1 MTQEVVV
8 FLKHVDLFSLLS
20 DEEIETI
27 MGFLTTLNV
36 DEGDTL
42 FRQGDEGH
50 ELFIVMNGRIRVAIT
65 LHDGREKDITEFM
78 PGDFF
83 GEMSIFEN
91 APRSATCYA
100 SEQSSLY
107 TLMGRD
113 FLRLME
119 DSPSLAIKIMY
130 RMSNITTRRL
140 RNTGEFLSDMVL
152 WGERAR
158 KRAITDELTGV
169 YNRHFLD
176 DALENQVQRAKER
189 GGLLSIV
196 MVDLDHFRSLNDT
209 YGHQVGDEILLAA
222 VSVFRKHLRKSDIL
236 ARYGGDEFTILLPQT
251 GMEEAETIAKRV
263 CDEVCGM
270 DILGKGGGEFTRVTT
285 SQGIAVFPHHA
296 EDVPSLLK
304 KADEALYRAKELGR
318 NRVVCAVGKKTRI

>member
-1 MTQEVVV
+1 MAQESVV

-20 DEEIETI
+20 DEEIEFI
-27 MGFLTTLNV
+27 MGFLTTLDV

-42 FRQGDEGH
+42 FRQGEEGY
-50 ELFIVMNGRIRVAIT
+50 ELFIVRSGRIRVAIT

-78 PGDFF
+78 LGDFF

-100 SEQSSLY
+100 SERSSLY

-176 DALENQVQRAKER
+176 DALVNQVQRAKER
-189 GGLLSIV
+189 GSLLALV
-196 MVDLDHFRSLNDT
+196 MVDLDHFRSLNET
-209 YGHQVGDEILLAA
+209 YGHEIGDDILLAA

-251 GMEEAETIAKRV
+251 GVEEAKTIAQRI
-263 CDEVCGM
+263 CEEVCGL
-270 DILGKGGGEFTRVTT
+270 DIVPPRSGACTRVTT

-296 EDVPSLLK
+296 EDVPALLK
-304 KADEALYRAKELGR
+304 RADEALYRAKELGR
-318 NRVVCAVGKKTRI
+318 NRVACAAEG